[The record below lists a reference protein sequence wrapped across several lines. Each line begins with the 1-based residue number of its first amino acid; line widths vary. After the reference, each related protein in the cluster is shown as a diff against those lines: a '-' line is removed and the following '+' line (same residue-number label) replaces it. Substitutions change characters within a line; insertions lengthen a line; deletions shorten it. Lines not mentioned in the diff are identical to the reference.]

1 MSNVRN
7 AGSKSNSAAVAAAG
21 GAGNASRHQSHLARL
36 NDVFLPNYNARIAGA
51 LTDDDVFCRTRESET
66 ERKREREMREREKGV
81 RETVSTYLNPGVPRH
96 LPANTIALH
105 VPTQPN
111 THTLRSCT
119 SQPTRS
125 GLPAWLHANR
135 TTTIAPNCINPA
147 HPADQDSFHENPAGI
162 ASSTYPH
169 NFFCA
174 WSQISVRSTESQRE
188 RDTHNLLPT
197 HTHVNSLSRF
207 LSNSLSFSFSL
218 SLSLSFSFP
227 LFLFFSLS
235 LSISR
240 PHTHTYTHTHTH
252 THKHATQTH
261 R

>member
-1 MSNVRN
+1 MRTALHGMSNVRN

-51 LTDDDVFCRTRESET
+51 LTDDVVVCRTCDSESET
-66 ERKREREMREREKGV
+66 ERKRERERDARARESKGV
-81 RETVSTYLNPGVPRH
+81 RETVSKYLNPGVPRH
-96 LPANTIALH
+96 LPANTITLH

-135 TTTIAPNCINPA
+135 TTTVAPNCINPA
-147 HPADQDSFHENPAGI
+147 HPADQDSFHENPTGI

-169 NFFCA
+169 HKHNFFA
-174 WSQISVRSTESQRE
+174 
-188 RDTHNLLPT
+188 LGLKY
-197 HTHVNSLSRF
+197 L
-207 LSNSLSFSFSL
+207 
-218 SLSLSFSFP
+218 
-227 LFLFFSLS
+227 
-235 LSISR
+235 
-240 PHTHTYTHTHTH
+240 
-252 THKHATQTH
+252 
-261 R
+261 